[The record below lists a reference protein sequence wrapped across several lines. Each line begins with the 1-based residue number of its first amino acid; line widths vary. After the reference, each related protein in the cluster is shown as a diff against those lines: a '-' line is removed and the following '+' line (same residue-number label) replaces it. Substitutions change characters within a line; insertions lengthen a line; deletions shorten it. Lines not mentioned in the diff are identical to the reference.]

1 MVSVDR
7 DEVKRIAKLAAL
19 ALTDEE
25 IDRYQG
31 DLNAILDYISQ
42 IQTAD
47 LSDVGPSESGGPEM
61 ILREDVTRPG
71 LTREQALAN
80 APDTDGEHFCVP
92 PAIQMGSDP
101 SR

>member
-1 MVSVDR
+1 MAVDR

-31 DLNAILDYISQ
+31 DLNAILSYISQ
-42 IQTAD
+42 IQSAD
-47 LSDVGPSESGGPEM
+47 LGASDASSESGAAETV
-61 ILREDVTRPG
+61 LREDVVRPG

-80 APDTDGEHFCVP
+80 APDSDGEHFRVP
-92 PAIQMGSDP
+92 PAIPGGG
-101 SR
+101 